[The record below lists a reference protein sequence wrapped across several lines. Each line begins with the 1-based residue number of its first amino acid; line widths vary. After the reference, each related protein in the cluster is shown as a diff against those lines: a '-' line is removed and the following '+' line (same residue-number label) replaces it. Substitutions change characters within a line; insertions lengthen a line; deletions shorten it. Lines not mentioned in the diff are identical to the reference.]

1 MMQVR
6 VGKLVGEQTE
16 ARNVARPAPARRLQ
30 RQDRDLERIAG
41 PGAVDKDGPGHRVDE
56 GEIELLQGL
65 RRRGLRELPGRSV
78 PGLELHG
85 LAGRDREPRWE
96 LVVPAV
102 MDMLPVNRVLGM
114 AVHEWTP
121 RPRPGGRRRSRDWCR
136 RCAWPSGSP
145 G

>member
-6 VGKLVGEQTE
+6 VGELVGEQTE
-16 ARNVARPAPARRLQ
+16 ARTVARPAPARRLQ

-41 PGAVDKDGPGHRVDE
+41 LGAVDEDGPGHRVDE
-56 GEIELLQGL
+56 GEIELFQGL

-78 PGLELHG
+78 PGLELHA
-85 LAGRDREPRWE
+85 LAGRD

-121 RPRPGGRRRSRDWCR
+121 RPRP
-136 RCAWPSGSP
+136 
-145 G
+145 

>member
-6 VGKLVGEQTE
+6 VGELVGEQTE
-16 ARNVARPAPARRLQ
+16 ARNVARPAPARGLQ

-41 PGAVDKDGPGHRVDE
+41 LGAVDEDWPGHRVDE
-56 GEIELLQGL
+56 GEVELLQGL

-78 PGLELHG
+78 PGFELHG
-85 LAGRDREPRWE
+85 LAGRDREPRRE

-121 RPRPGGRRRSRDWCR
+121 RPRPAGRRPARDWFRGCR
-136 RCAWPSGSP
+136 APT
-145 G
+145 